1 MPLSQIKFEH
11 APSYEDALHK
21 AAVEWGVEREFW
33 DIFGNYHVASADT
46 EARILG
52 SLGVDVSSRD
62 TVEEA
67 RMRRFEQRTAVL
79 PDTSVVT
86 ENDQAVDISLPATLN
101 APGIHLELMLEDG
114 RVLSADYAAG
124 EIPIASELQRG
135 GLRWFVY
142 RAPLPAGT
150 PLGYHTLRV
159 SMEGLP
165 SPVAEASVIVCPER
179 AYLSERLQRGGRTA
193 GIAVTLWGLRSKRNW
208 GCGDFTDLRALTDWI
223 AEDVRASFIGLN
235 PLHAIHNRSPYNTSP
250 YLPLSIFYKNF
261 IYLDVQRIPEFSG
274 CDVAERELSS
284 EAVQREITDLR
295 NSEFVEYER
304 VSQLKKRFLKIL
316 FDKFQQNIRG
326 NSKRGVAFEEYCS
339 REGELLE
346 KFALYCA
353 LDEFLHSQDKSRWTW
368 LDWPEEY
375 WDPGSEACR
384 AFAREHRE
392 ALDFYKY
399 VQFVIEEQLAEAQ
412 EYTKTKGMAIG
423 LYHDLALAT
432 DSAGA
437 DLWAYRNFYVTGCRV
452 GSPPDAFSPKG
463 QDWAFPPPNTIT
475 HAEDGYRLFRASIQK
490 VVNYGGALR
499 IDHVMRLFR
508 LFWIPD
514 GIEAANGVYVKDNA
528 IDLLRILALE
538 SVRSRNIVVGED
550 LGTVTDEMRETLA
563 RFGILSYRLLYF
575 EKRKD
580 GSFIAS
586 GEYPRQA
593 LVASTTHDLPT
604 IAGFW
609 TRRDIE
615 ARRAAGLV
623 DENGYRAQLSDR
635 QREKQRML
643 DVLHEERLLP
653 EDYTRNSADVPELD
667 GILHNAVIG
676 FLARAPSALLLL
688 NQEDLTKE
696 TEQQNLPGSTS
707 QYPNWR
713 RKMRFAVDELR
724 QPGISRDF
732 TAMFRNQLLRT
743 GRAS

>member
-1 MPLSQIKFEH
+1 MPLSQIIFEH
-11 APSYEDALHK
+11 ASSYEDALHK
-21 AAVEWGVEREFW
+21 AAAEWGVEREYW
-33 DIFGNYHVASADT
+33 DIFGNRHVASADI
-46 EARILG
+46 EVRILG
-52 SLGVDVSSRD
+52 SLGVDVSSQD

-67 RMRRFEQRTAVL
+67 RMRRFQQRSAVL
-79 PDTSVVT
+79 PNTSVVS
-86 ENDQAVDISLPATLN
+86 ESDKVVDISLPATLN
-101 APGIHLELMLEDG
+101 GPRIHIEARLEDG
-114 RVLSADYAAG
+114 RVLRADSEPDQASAA
-124 EIPIASELQRG
+124 IELQRD

-142 RAPLPAGT
+142 RTPLPDGT
-150 PLGYHTLRV
+150 PLGYHTVRV
-159 SMEGLP
+159 SVEGRPALA
-165 SPVAEASVIVCPER
+165 AEASLIVCPER
-179 AYLSERLQRGGRTA
+179 AYFPEQLQQGGRTA
-193 GIAVTLWGLRSKRNW
+193 GIAVMLWGLRSQRNW
-208 GCGDFTDLRALTDWI
+208 GCGDFTDLRAFTDWI
-223 AEDVRASFIGLN
+223 ADDVRASFIGLN
-235 PLHAIHNRSPYNTSP
+235 PLHAIHNRTPYNTSP

-261 IYLDVQRIPEFSG
+261 IYLDIQRIPEFVG

-316 FDKFQQNIRG
+316 FDEFQRRIRG
-326 NSKRGVAFEEYCS
+326 KSDRGAAFEEYCS
-339 REGELLE
+339 HEGERLE

-353 LDEFLHSQDKSRWTW
+353 LDEVLHAQDNNRWTW
-368 LDWPEEY
+368 LDWPAEY
-375 WDPGSEACR
+375 RDSGSAACK
-384 AFAREHRE
+384 AFAQEHRE
-392 ALDFYKY
+392 MLDFYKY
-399 VQFVIEEQLAEAQ
+399 VQFVIEEELAEAQ
-412 EYTKTKGMAIG
+412 EYTKAKGMAIG

-437 DLWAYRNFYVTGCRV
+437 DLWAYRNLYVTGCRV

-463 QDWAFPPPNTIT
+463 QDWAFPPPNTIAN
-475 HAEDGYRLFRASIQK
+475 AEDGYRGFRASIQAIVK
-490 VVNYGGALR
+490 YGGALR

-514 GIEAANGVYVKDNA
+514 GTEAANGVYVKDNA

-563 RFGILSYRLLYF
+563 RVRILSYRLLYF

-580 GSFIAS
+580 GTFTAS
-586 GEYPRQA
+586 SEYPKQA

-609 TRRDIE
+609 IGRDIE
-615 ARRAAGLV
+615 ARHAAGLV
-623 DENGYRAQLSDR
+623 DDSGYRAQLSDR
-635 QREKQRML
+635 QLEKQRML
-643 DVLHEERLLP
+643 EVLHEERLLP
-653 EDYTRNSADVPELD
+653 EDYTRNSAEVPELD
-667 GILHNAVIG
+667 GILHNAVAG
-676 FLARAPSALLLL
+676 FLAQTPSALLLL

-713 RKMRFAVDELR
+713 RKMRFAVDELH

-732 TAMFRNQLLRT
+732 TAMFRNQLVRT
-743 GRAS
+743 GRVS

>member
-1 MPLSQIKFEH
+1 MPLLQIKFEH
-11 APSYEDALHK
+11 ASSYEDALHR
-21 AAVEWGVEREFW
+21 AAAEWGVEREFW
-33 DIFGNYHVASADT
+33 DIFGNYHVAPADT

-52 SLGVDVSSRD
+52 SLGVDVSSQD

-67 RMRRFEQRTAVL
+67 RMRRFQQRAAVL
-79 PDTSVVT
+79 PNTSVVS
-86 ENDQAVDISLPATLN
+86 ENDKAVDISLPATLN
-101 APGIHLELMLEDG
+101 APRIHMELTLEDG
-114 RVLSADYAAG
+114 RVLSADDKPGQISAAV
-124 EIPIASELQRG
+124 ELQRD

-142 RAPLPAGT
+142 RMPLPGGT
-150 PLGYHTLRV
+150 PLGYHTMRV
-159 SMEGLP
+159 SVEGHP
-165 SPVAEASVIVCPER
+165 SLAAEASLVVCPER
-179 AYLSERLQRGGRTA
+179 AYLPEQFQQGGRTA
-193 GIAVTLWGLRSKRNW
+193 GIAVMLWGLRSKRNW
-208 GCGDFTDLRALTDWI
+208 GCGDFTDLLALTDWI
-223 AEDVRASFIGLN
+223 ADDVRASFIGLN
-235 PLHAIHNRSPYNTSP
+235 PLHAIHNRAPYNTSP

-261 IYLDVQRIPEFSG
+261 IYLDIQRIPEFAR

-284 EAVQREITDLR
+284 EAVQREIADLR

-316 FDKFQQNIRG
+316 FDEFQRKIRG
-326 NSKRGVAFEEYCS
+326 KSERGAAFEEYCS
-339 REGELLE
+339 QEGDRLE

-353 LDEFLHSQDKSRWTW
+353 LDEVLHAQDSNRWTW
-368 LDWPEEY
+368 LDWPAEY
-375 WDPGSEACR
+375 RDPGSKACNE
-384 AFAREHRE
+384 FAQEHRE

-399 VQFVIEEQLAEAQ
+399 VQFVIEEELAEAQ
-412 EYTKTKGMAIG
+412 EYTKAKGMAIG

-437 DLWAYRNFYVTGCRV
+437 DLWAYRDLYVTGCRV

-463 QDWAFPPPNTIT
+463 QDWAFPPPNTIAN
-475 HAEDGYRLFRASIQK
+475 AEDGYRGFRASIQAIVK
-490 VVNYGGALR
+490 HGGALR

-514 GIEAANGVYVKDNA
+514 GVDAANGVYVKDNA

-538 SVRSRNIVVGED
+538 SVRSRNIIVGED
-550 LGTVTDEMRETLA
+550 LGTVTDGMRDTLA
-563 RFGILSYRLLYF
+563 RFRILSYRLFYF

-586 GEYPRQA
+586 SEYPKQA

-609 TRRDIE
+609 ACRDIE
-615 ARRAAGLV
+615 ARHAAGLV
-623 DENGYRAQLSDR
+623 DDNGYRAQLSDR
-635 QREKQRML
+635 QLEKQRML

-653 EDYTRNSADVPELD
+653 ADYTRNSADVPELD

-676 FLARAPSALLLL
+676 FLAQTPSALLLL

-713 RKMRFAVDELR
+713 RKMRFGLDELR
-724 QPGISRDF
+724 QPGLSRDF
-732 TAMFRNQLLRT
+732 TAMFRNQLVRT